1 MTVDVTAI
9 RARLEA
15 ERERIAD
22 ALVLL
27 DRDRSENLGSSTGDN
42 HAADPSV
49 VAVDRELDSTLGENT
64 EAVLAAIDAA
74 LARIDAGSF
83 GTCTRCSK
91 PIAEARLE
99 AMPHSELCIDC
110 KRLAERR

>member
-1 MTVDVTAI
+1 MTLDVTAI
-9 RARLEA
+9 KARLEDERARVA
-15 ERERIAD
+15 E

-27 DRDRSENLGSSTGDN
+27 DRDRTENLGSSTSDN

-64 EAVLAAIDAA
+64 EAVLLAIDGA
-74 LARIDAGSF
+74 LARIAAGSF
-83 GTCTRCSK
+83 GTCTRCNR
-91 PIAEARLE
+91 PISEARLE

-110 KRLAERR
+110 KRQAERR

>member
-1 MTVDVTAI
+1 MTLDVAAI

-15 ERERIAD
+15 ERNRVAE

-27 DRDRSENLGSSTGDN
+27 DRDRSENLGTATGDN

-74 LARIDAGSF
+74 LARLADGSF
-83 GTCTRCSK
+83 GTCTRCGLQ
-91 PIAEARLE
+91 IGEARLE
-99 AMPHSELCIDC
+99 AMPHTELCIDC